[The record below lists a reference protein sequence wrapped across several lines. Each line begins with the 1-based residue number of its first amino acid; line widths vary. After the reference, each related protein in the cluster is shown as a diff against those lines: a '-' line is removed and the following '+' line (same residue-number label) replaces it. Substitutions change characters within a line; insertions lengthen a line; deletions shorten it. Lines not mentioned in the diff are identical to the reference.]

1 MTDKAK
7 VFSWSWA
14 MPGDVGCN
22 CICVNG
28 KTTMTIASMHHGVD
42 RVTAIRDVA
51 CDALLELIGEESEV

>member
-1 MTDKAK
+1 
-7 VFSWSWA
+7 
-14 MPGDVGCN
+14 MPGDIGCN

-51 CDALLELIGEESEV
+51 CDALLELIGDASAV